1 MQESG
6 NEPDKNRKQFI
17 PAALLLGLQQG
28 LMSAVKCLKNAYFLK
43 NKKNYKNLKKVV
55 DKSKNLQYNQY
66 CSEGHKEI
74 RKKQRHV
81 RLAQLD
87 RAFGYGPK
95 GRGFE
100 SSNARW

>member
-1 MQESG
+1 MTGSEKSG
-6 NEPDKNRKQFI
+6 FWKQQVGSRQIYEWHTWQLI

-28 LMSAVKCLKNAYFLK
+28 LMSAVKCLKNAFFLK

-74 RKKQRHV
+74 QKQNKDMCV
-81 RLAQLD
+81 
-87 RAFGYGPK
+87 
-95 GRGFE
+95 
-100 SSNARW
+100 